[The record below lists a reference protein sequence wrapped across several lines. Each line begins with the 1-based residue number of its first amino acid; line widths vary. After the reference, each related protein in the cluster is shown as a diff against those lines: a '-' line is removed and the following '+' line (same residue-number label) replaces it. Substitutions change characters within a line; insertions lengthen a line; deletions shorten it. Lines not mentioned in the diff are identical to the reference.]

1 MALDFLKTALVT
13 LLVTLDP
20 PGLAPLFIGLTLG
33 MTKAGKREVAL
44 RASVIAFVIL
54 AAFAL
59 GGRFVLGALGVTIP
73 AFRIAGGLLLF
84 YIAFDMVFAL
94 KAERRSEIATDA
106 MAIDHIRNVAAVPLA
121 IPLMAG
127 PGSITATM
135 LLADRANGDWLTLA
149 GLLAIVALAMTV
161 SFFALLAAFA
171 LGGRFVLG
179 ALGVTIPAF
188 RIAGGLLLFYIA
200 FDMLF
205 ALKAERRS
213 EIVTDAMAIDHI
225 RNVAAFPLAIPLMA
239 GPGSITATMLLA
251 DRASGDWLM
260 LAGLLAIIAV
270 AMAASYLSFLAAERI
285 SSLLGTTGN
294 IVATRMLGVV
304 LAALAVQFAID
315 GAAQA
320 WR

>member
-1 MALDFLKTALVT
+1 
-13 LLVTLDP
+13 
-20 PGLAPLFIGLTLG
+20 
-33 MTKAGKREVAL
+33 MTRAAKREVAL

-94 KAERRSEIATDA
+94 KAERRA
-106 MAIDHIRNVAAVPLA
+106 
-121 IPLMAG
+121 
-127 PGSITATM
+127 
-135 LLADRANGDWLTLA
+135 
-149 GLLAIVALAMTV
+149 
-161 SFFALLAAFA
+161 
-171 LGGRFVLG
+171 
-179 ALGVTIPAF
+179 
-188 RIAGGLLLFYIA
+188 
-200 FDMLF
+200 
-205 ALKAERRS
+205 

-251 DRASGDWLM
+251 DRANGDWLT
-260 LAGLLAIIAV
+260 LAGLLAIIAA
-270 AMAASYLSFLAAERI
+270 AMAVGYLAFLAAERL
-285 SSLLGTTGN
+285 SGLLGTTGN

-320 WR
+320 WRSGLS

>member
-33 MTKAGKREVAL
+33 MTRAAKFEVAL
-44 RASVIAFVIL
+44 RASVIAFVI
-54 AAFAL
+54 
-59 GGRFVLGALGVTIP
+59 
-73 AFRIAGGLLLF
+73 
-84 YIAFDMVFAL
+84 
-94 KAERRSEIATDA
+94 
-106 MAIDHIRNVAAVPLA
+106 
-121 IPLMAG
+121 
-127 PGSITATM
+127 
-135 LLADRANGDWLTLA
+135 
-149 GLLAIVALAMTV
+149 
-161 SFFALLAAFA
+161 LAAFA

-239 GPGSITATMLLA
+239 GPGSITTISPSGVCGVAA
-251 DRASGDWLM
+251 AAVRRPARARLPN
-260 LAGLLAIIAV
+260 
-270 AMAASYLSFLAAERI
+270 AMRGF
-285 SSLLGTTGN
+285 
-294 IVATRMLGVV
+294 
-304 LAALAVQFAID
+304 
-315 GAAQA
+315 
-320 WR
+320 

>member
-20 PGLAPLFIGLTLG
+20 PGLAPVFIGLTLG
-33 MTKAGKREVAL
+33 MTRAGKREVAL
-44 RASVIAFVIL
+44 RASVIAFLIL

-59 GGRFVLGALGVTIP
+59 GGRFVL
-73 AFRIAGGLLLF
+73 
-84 YIAFDMVFAL
+84 
-94 KAERRSEIATDA
+94 E
-106 MAIDHIRNVAAVPLA
+106 
-121 IPLMAG
+121 
-127 PGSITATM
+127 
-135 LLADRANGDWLTLA
+135 
-149 GLLAIVALAMTV
+149 
-161 SFFALLAAFA
+161 
-171 LGGRFVLG
+171 

-213 EIVTDAMAIDHI
+213 EIASDAKAIDHI
-225 RNVAAFPLAIPLMA
+225 RNIAAFPLAIPLMA

-251 DRASGDWLM
+251 DRATGDWFM
-260 LAGLLAIIAV
+260 LAGLLAIVAL
-270 AMAASYLSFLAAERI
+270 AMAVSFIALLAAERI
-285 SSLLGTTGN
+285 SGLLGATGR
-294 IVATRMLGVV
+294 VVLTRMLGVV

>member
-84 YIAFDMVFAL
+84 YIAFDMLFAL
-94 KAERRSEIATDA
+94 NAERRSEIA
-106 MAIDHIRNVAAVPLA
+106 
-121 IPLMAG
+121 
-127 PGSITATM
+127 
-135 LLADRANGDWLTLA
+135 
-149 GLLAIVALAMTV
+149 
-161 SFFALLAAFA
+161 
-171 LGGRFVLG
+171 
-179 ALGVTIPAF
+179 
-188 RIAGGLLLFYIA
+188 
-200 FDMLF
+200 
-205 ALKAERRS
+205 
-213 EIVTDAMAIDHI
+213 TDAMAIDHI

-251 DRASGDWLM
+251 DRASGDWLT
-260 LAGLLAIIAV
+260 LAGLLAIVAL
-270 AMAASYLSFLAAERI
+270 AMAVSFIALLAAERI
-285 SSLLGTTGN
+285 SGLLGATGR
-294 IVATRMLGVV
+294 VVLTRMLGVV

-315 GAAQA
+315 GAAEA
-320 WR
+320 WRSSLG

>member
-33 MTKAGKREVAL
+33 MTRAAKFEVAL
-44 RASVIAFVIL
+44 RASVIAFVI
-54 AAFAL
+54 
-59 GGRFVLGALGVTIP
+59 
-73 AFRIAGGLLLF
+73 
-84 YIAFDMVFAL
+84 
-94 KAERRSEIATDA
+94 
-106 MAIDHIRNVAAVPLA
+106 
-121 IPLMAG
+121 
-127 PGSITATM
+127 
-135 LLADRANGDWLTLA
+135 
-149 GLLAIVALAMTV
+149 
-161 SFFALLAAFA
+161 LAAFA

-251 DRASGDWLM
+251 DRASGDWLT
-260 LAGLLAIIAV
+260 LAGLLAIIAL
-270 AMAASYLSFLAAERI
+270 AMAVSLIALLAAERL
-285 SSLLGTTGN
+285 SGLLGATGR
-294 IVATRMLGVV
+294 VVLTRMLGVV

-320 WR
+320 WRSGLG

>member
-44 RASVIAFVIL
+44 RASVIALVIL

-59 GGRFVLGALGVTIP
+59 GGRFVLTALGVTIP

-106 MAIDHIRNVAAVPLA
+106 MAIDHIRNVAAFPLA

-149 GLLAIVALAMTV
+149 GLLAIVA
-161 SFFALLAAFA
+161 
-171 LGGRFVLG
+171 
-179 ALGVTIPAF
+179 
-188 RIAGGLLLFYIA
+188 
-200 FDMLF
+200 
-205 ALKAERRS
+205 
-213 EIVTDAMAIDHI
+213 
-225 RNVAAFPLAIPLMA
+225 
-239 GPGSITATMLLA
+239 
-251 DRASGDWLM
+251 
-260 LAGLLAIIAV
+260 V
-270 AMAASYLSFLAAERI
+270 AMAVSYLAFLAAERI
-285 SSLLGTTGN
+285 SGLLGTTGN

>member
-1 MALDFLKTALVT
+1 MAMALDFLKTALVT

-33 MTKAGKREVAL
+33 MTKAAKREVAL

-84 YIAFDMVFAL
+84 YIAFDMLFAL
-94 KAERRSEIATDA
+94 KAERRSEIA
-106 MAIDHIRNVAAVPLA
+106 
-121 IPLMAG
+121 
-127 PGSITATM
+127 
-135 LLADRANGDWLTLA
+135 
-149 GLLAIVALAMTV
+149 
-161 SFFALLAAFA
+161 
-171 LGGRFVLG
+171 
-179 ALGVTIPAF
+179 
-188 RIAGGLLLFYIA
+188 
-200 FDMLF
+200 
-205 ALKAERRS
+205 
-213 EIVTDAMAIDHI
+213 TDAMAIDHI

-251 DRASGDWLM
+251 ERASGDWLT
-260 LAGLLAIIAV
+260 LAGLLAIIAL
-270 AMAASYLSFLAAERI
+270 AMAVSLVALLAAERL
-285 SSLLGTTGN
+285 SGLLGATGR
-294 IVATRMLGVV
+294 VVLTRMLGVV